1 MNTQE
6 SAHILSYYAAQLNH
20 ACHCYVKGPVWG
32 EVKLENTYAD
42 LIDAMRIAV
51 DCIEATQQ

>member
-1 MNTQE
+1 MTTQE
-6 SAHILSYYAAQLNH
+6 STHILSYYAAQLMH
-20 ACHCYVKGPVWG
+20 TCHCYVKDPVSG
-32 EVKLENTYAD
+32 EVKLENTYVD